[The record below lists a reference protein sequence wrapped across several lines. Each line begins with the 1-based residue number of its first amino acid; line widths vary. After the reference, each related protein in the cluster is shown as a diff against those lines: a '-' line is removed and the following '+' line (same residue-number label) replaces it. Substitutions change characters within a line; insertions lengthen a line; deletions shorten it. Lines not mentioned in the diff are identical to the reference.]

1 MSAVIDHRPQQ
12 RQLQPP
18 PQPRQR
24 RDPAPSRLQYRL
36 ERVWLKPLY
45 RRVIRVG
52 VPAFL
57 IAMTAL
63 FNWAGFLVAGPPTVA
78 GFMLMME
85 EKRPWHVAV
94 TAFGATAAIW
104 LFFWQFLKLPLP

>member
-1 MSAVIDHRPQQ
+1 VSAVIDHRPQQ

-57 IAMTAL
+57 IAIHWPRLRAAPGRAERR
-63 FNWAGFLVAGPPTVA
+63 FSGAGRG
-78 GFMLMME
+78 
-85 EKRPWHVAV
+85 RRSR
-94 TAFGATAAIW
+94 ATARPRAGKTQPW
-104 LFFWQFLKLPLP
+104 LRVLGGKSINLT